1 MNYQSKTVVQLKEI
15 CKNKNISGYSK
26 LNKKELISFIKKNL
40 KKGGVDPVFESD
52 HGDPVMKASKFLG
65 EFNNNTVRLIQPKE
79 KMFYVKYEKYE
90 DLHDKLKYYFDNLFE
105 FQKFKNFNNNNYFKT
120 EELKKLTYIERYF
133 LFLEEESS
141 LFSHNNLLNYNHS
154 TNKKINNKTEY
165 YKVIYIKTENNHK
178 RNTSY
183 KYGKKTSNNIKIIK
197 LQNNLSYINKMIN
210 YFNKYTYK
218 SQTGSC
224 MTGIRL
230 RINKTKNNDFKNV
243 FTRTKFN
250 NEQFCIP
257 TNNPYIQK
265 IYVKNNKQN
274 YHIGDEYELKKN
286 NNNN

>member
-1 MNYQSKTVVQLKEI
+1 MNYETKTVVQLKEI
-15 CKNKNISGYSK
+15 CKKKNISGYSK

-40 KKGGVDPVFESD
+40 KKGGEDPDFESGN
-52 HGDPVMKASKFLG
+52 GDLVFKPGKFFG
-65 EFNNNTVRLIQPKE
+65 NKNYNNTEILIKPKE
-79 KMFYVKYEKYE
+79 KMFYDKYKKYEY
-90 DLHDKLKYYFDNLFE
+90 LHDKLKYYFDHLFE
-105 FQKFKNFNNNNYFKT
+105 FQKFKNFNNNYFKP

-141 LFSHNNLLNYNHS
+141 LFSRNNKLLSHNHL
-154 TNKKINNKTEY
+154 TNKKTEY

-183 KYGKKTSNNIKIIK
+183 MFKNTSKNIKIIK

-230 RINKTKNNDFKNV
+230 RINKIKNNEWDTISYK
-243 FTRTKFN
+243 TKFN
-250 NEQFCIP
+250 DEQFCIP

-265 IYVKNNKQN
+265 IYINNKQN